1 MVSSNLENLRHS
13 LAHLLAMAVLQE
25 FPDAKLGVGP
35 VVDNG
40 FYYDFLL
47 PKPLTQE
54 NLKSFE
60 RAMRKMAGQRMA
72 FEGEDWPVEKAREY
86 FKNQPFKLELIKE
99 KSNGQ
104 TAQVYKTGKFT
115 PTPNQMT
122 DGSKS
127 KDESMVWGFID
138 FCKGGHVQN
147 TGEIDPRAFK
157 LTAIAGAYW
166 KGDEKREQLQR
177 VYGVAFEKPAELEAY
192 LKQIEEAKKRDH
204 RKLGKELDL
213 FVFSELVGPG
223 LPLWTPKGTL
233 LRNILDD
240 FVWQLRRAKGY
251 EKVEIPHIT
260 KKDLFEIS
268 GHWDK
273 FKDELFKITTREGH
287 VFAMKPMN
295 CPLHT
300 QIFSS
305 RPRSYREMPQRYANT
320 TMCYRDEQTGEL
332 FGLSRGRAF
341 TQDDAHVFCRK
352 DQIEPE
358 MFAVWD
364 IIEEFYKAFGF
375 ELKVR
380 LSLHDPQAPE
390 KYLGKHET
398 WLEAEALLRTLAKK
412 RGVEV
417 VEALGEAAFYG
428 PKIDFM
434 AHDSIGRPWQVATIQ
449 LDFNMPERFDLTF
462 INEQGAKER
471 LFMIHCAIMGSIER
485 FLSIVIEHF
494 SGAFPLWLSPVQVAV
509 LPVSQNHE
517 AYAKEIVAALQAAD
531 IRVELYTANETLGKR
546 IRLAEQQKTPYIAV
560 VGEKEMADKTL
571 TIRGRG
577 GKDLGGQ
584 KIENFTED
592 LKRQIHLRS
601 V

>member
-54 NLKSFE
+54 N
-60 RAMRKMAGQRMA
+60 
-72 FEGEDWPVEKAREY
+72 

-273 FKDELFKITTREGH
+273 FKD
-287 VFAMKPMN
+287 
-295 CPLHT
+295 
-300 QIFSS
+300 
-305 RPRSYREMPQRYANT
+305 
-320 TMCYRDEQTGEL
+320 
-332 FGLSRGRAF
+332 
-341 TQDDAHVFCRK
+341 
-352 DQIEPE
+352 
-358 MFAVWD
+358 
-364 IIEEFYKAFGF
+364 
-375 ELKVR
+375 
-380 LSLHDPQAPE
+380 
-390 KYLGKHET
+390 
-398 WLEAEALLRTLAKK
+398 
-412 RGVEV
+412 
-417 VEALGEAAFYG
+417 
-428 PKIDFM
+428 
-434 AHDSIGRPWQVATIQ
+434 
-449 LDFNMPERFDLTF
+449 
-462 INEQGAKER
+462 
-471 LFMIHCAIMGSIER
+471 
-485 FLSIVIEHF
+485 
-494 SGAFPLWLSPVQVAV
+494 
-509 LPVSQNHE
+509 
-517 AYAKEIVAALQAAD
+517 
-531 IRVELYTANETLGKR
+531 
-546 IRLAEQQKTPYIAV
+546 
-560 VGEKEMADKTL
+560 
-571 TIRGRG
+571 
-577 GKDLGGQ
+577 
-584 KIENFTED
+584 
-592 LKRQIHLRS
+592 
-601 V
+601 

>member
-1 MVSSNLENLRHS
+1 MLSSNLENLRHS
-13 LAHLLAMAVLQE
+13 LAHLLARAVLQE
-25 FPDAKLGVGP
+25 FPDAQLGVGP
-35 VVDNG
+35 VVENG

-47 PKPLTQE
+47 PRPLTQE

-60 RAMRKMAGQRMA
+60 RAMRKMAGQKLA
-72 FEGEDWPVEKAREY
+72 FESEDWPIKKAEEY

-99 KSNGQ
+99 KSDGQ
-104 TAQVYKTGKFT
+104 TAQVYKTGEF
-115 PTPNQMT
+115 
-122 DGSKS
+122 
-127 KDESMVWGFID
+127 VD

-147 TGEIDPRAFK
+147 TGEIDPKAFK

-166 KGDEKREQLQR
+166 KGDEKRKQLQR

-295 CPLHT
+295 CPFHT
-300 QIFSS
+300 QIFAS

-332 FGLSRGRAF
+332 FGLSRVRAF
-341 TQDDAHVFCRK
+341 TQDDAHVFCRQ

-390 KYLGKHET
+390 KYLGKNAT
-398 WLEAEALLRTLAKK
+398 WLEAEALLRTLTKK

-434 AHDSIGRPWQVATIQ
+434 AHDSLGRPWQVATIQ
-449 LDFNMPERFDLTF
+449 LDFNMPERFDLTY
-462 INEQGAKER
+462 ISEQGTKER

-485 FLSIVIEHF
+485 FLSVVIEHF

-517 AYAKEIVAALQAAD
+517 AYAKEVVAALQAAG
-531 IRVELYTANETLGKR
+531 IRAELSSANETLGKR
-546 IRLAEQQKTPYIAV
+546 IRAAAQQKTPYLGV
-560 VGEKEMADKTL
+560 VGEKEITEKTL
-571 TIRGRG
+571 TVRGRG
-577 GKDLGGQ
+577 GQDLGALTI
-584 KIENFTED
+584 KKFIDD
-592 LKRQIHLRS
+592 LQRQIHLRS

>member
-1 MVSSNLENLRHS
+1 
-13 LAHLLAMAVLQE
+13 MAVLQE

-434 AHDSIGRPWQVATIQ
+434 AHDSLGRPWQVATIQ

-577 GKDLGGQ
+577 GKDLGAQ

>member
-1 MVSSNLENLRHS
+1 MPSNNLENIRHS

-60 RAMRKMAGQRMA
+60 RSMRKMAGQRMA

-104 TAQVYKTGKFT
+104 TARVYKTGKFT

-295 CPLHT
+295 CPFHT
-300 QIFSS
+300 QIFAS

-364 IIEEFYKAFGF
+364 IVEEFYKAFGF
-375 ELKVR
+375 KLKVR
-380 LSLHDPQAPE
+380 LSLHDPQTPQ
-390 KYLGKHET
+390 KYLGKNET

-417 VEALGEAAFYG
+417 V
-428 PKIDFM
+428 
-434 AHDSIGRPWQVATIQ
+434 
-449 LDFNMPERFDLTF
+449 
-462 INEQGAKER
+462 
-471 LFMIHCAIMGSIER
+471 
-485 FLSIVIEHF
+485 
-494 SGAFPLWLSPVQVAV
+494 
-509 LPVSQNHE
+509 
-517 AYAKEIVAALQAAD
+517 
-531 IRVELYTANETLGKR
+531 
-546 IRLAEQQKTPYIAV
+546 
-560 VGEKEMADKTL
+560 
-571 TIRGRG
+571 
-577 GKDLGGQ
+577 
-584 KIENFTED
+584 
-592 LKRQIHLRS
+592 
-601 V
+601 